1 MSFAFEIKREISN
14 IDILARHCKLSMLAG
29 VLLCGTL
36 TYDKEGLSLVTEN
49 KYVAVKTFALI
60 EKLIGL
66 SSHELKIVNGKHNCR
81 LHVSGEAAMSKLFGM
96 YKIDVS
102 AVSTSRFLHIT
113 NIDLN
118 QACCKRS
125 FIMGCFMGG
134 GSLSDPNK
142 AYHFEIIMRSEKAAE
157 LLNGILNDFEVKTK
171 VIQRKDN
178 FIVYAKDSESIA
190 SVLLVM
196 GASNSLMELENIRI
210 RKQVRNDI
218 NRAVN
223 IEAFNLGKTGLAAD
237 NQIRDIRMI
246 ASTIGLTSLEP
257 HLLEVVRL
265 RMENPESSLQE
276 LSDISGSLTKSCI
289 NHRFRRIR
297 EIAKDLGNNS
307 FI

>member
-1 MSFAFEIKREISN
+1 MSFAFEIKKEISN
-14 IDILARHCKLSMLAG
+14 VEISARHCKLSMLAG
-29 VLLCGTL
+29 LLLCATI
-36 TYDKEGLSLVTEN
+36 TYDREGLSLVTEN
-49 KYVAVKTFALI
+49 KYVAVKVFSLMEELT
-60 EKLIGL
+60 GL
-66 SSHELKIVNGKHNCR
+66 TGHELKLMNGKHNCR
-81 LHVSGEAAMSKLFGM
+81 LIVSGEAAMDKLFKI
-96 YKIDVS
+96 YKINVSDVS
-102 AVSTSRFLHIT
+102 ASRVLHIT
-113 NIDLN
+113 HIDLN
-118 QACCKRS
+118 RACCKRS
-125 FIMGCFMGG
+125 FIMGCFMGA

-142 AYHFEIIMRSEKAAE
+142 AYHFEIIMRMEKTAE
-157 LLNGILNDFEVKTK
+157 LLDGILNDFEVKTK
-171 VIQRKDN
+171 VIRRKDN

-237 NQIRDIRMI
+237 NQMRDIMVI
-246 ASTIGLTSLEP
+246 AATRGLTSLEP

-265 RMENPESSLQE
+265 RMENPDSSLQE
-276 LSDISGSLTKSCI
+276 LSNISGSLTKSCI

-297 EIAKDLGNNS
+297 EIAKDLGNSS